1 MKKFLLSSFYLT
13 IPLIIWVI
21 IVVAIDPFNYFEIS
35 NLISTGVKEENA
47 KKINTLFY
55 VAIDCN
61 NHPSENMLIGD
72 SRTESLPV
80 DEIKKW
86 SGVDYKKLVIKGAKL
101 NEIFDLIYFA
111 NSKKKLNR
119 LVVGV
124 NFNMFNKYEYEDR
137 VTGINEILK
146 NPLRYFFN
154 RTVAKAC
161 YYVVKAGVTGIN
173 IENKPKESKE
183 VYWDFILKKNSVTW
197 MSRFKFPENLY
208 SDLKK
213 LDSFSIKNNLELVF
227 IIVPVHKDFHAKI
240 SEYGLADEEIKFK
253 KILSGL
259 KSKVI
264 DYDFD
269 NSIIENKENF
279 NDPFH
284 YNKQIGLLM
293 VDEIWSNNFK
303 VGRVLNVND
312 SIIVN

>member
-1 MKKFLLSSFYLT
+1 
-13 IPLIIWVI
+13 
-21 IVVAIDPFNYFEIS
+21 
-35 NLISTGVKEENA
+35 
-47 KKINTLFY
+47 
-55 VAIDCN
+55 
-61 NHPSENMLIGD
+61 
-72 SRTESLPV
+72 
-80 DEIKKW
+80 
-86 SGVDYKKLVIKGAKL
+86 
-101 NEIFDLIYFA
+101 
-111 NSKKKLNR
+111 
-119 LVVGV
+119 
-124 NFNMFNKYEYEDR
+124 MFNKYEYEDR

-183 VYWDFILKKNSVTW
+183 VYWDFILKKILSHGWADLNS
-197 MSRFKFPENLY
+197 
-208 SDLKK
+208 LKIYIPIWK
-213 LDSFSIKNNLELVF
+213 NWFFFNKNNLELVF